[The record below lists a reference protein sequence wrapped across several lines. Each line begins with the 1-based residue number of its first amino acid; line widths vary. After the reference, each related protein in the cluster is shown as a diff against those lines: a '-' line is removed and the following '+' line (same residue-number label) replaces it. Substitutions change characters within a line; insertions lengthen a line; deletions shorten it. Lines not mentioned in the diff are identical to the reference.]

1 MQNTTT
7 CVSVSS
13 RSKGIGGWRQARAAL
28 RGRPGRGRR
37 CRSCSSPSTRTTPV
51 SLRYT
56 PPAASL
62 PSPPPLRPLMQ
73 RSPGGT
79 ASASAQVVEKLRQL
93 PPLVHPREVRLS
105 LCSLPPLAAL
115 PSLSLSLSA
124 RAHADTTRESARVQV
139 DKLKQ
144 LLAEASRGERF
155 LLQGEP
161 APTALSCSPFPLT
174 LRPSPSPSSS
184 PPSSPSA
191 SRSSSPSPSPSPSSS
206 PSSSVSLLARCPPQ
220 R

>member
-1 MQNTTT
+1 MAAGEGSAAWSPGSWSSLPILQQPVYEDDAR
-7 CVSVSS
+7 VSQVH
-13 RSKGIGGWRQARAAL
+13 A
-28 RGRPGRGRR
+28 PR
-37 CRSCSSPSTRTTPV
+37 CLP
-51 SLRYT
+51 
-56 PPAASL
+56 SL
-62 PSPPPLRPLMQ
+62 PSSLTPANAALSWGDRLRVRAGRREAEAAAAARPPARGP
-73 RSPGGT
+73 S
-79 ASASAQVVEKLRQL
+79 
-93 PPLVHPREVRLS
+93 LS
-105 LCSLPPLAAL
+105 LLSPSPLSLF
-115 PSLSLSLSA
+115 SLSLSLSA